1 MVHKC
6 RILFYNTI
14 LNMHTQT
21 AISALR
27 HFAHEHDDLPAFHA
41 GYLVLTVVTAAML
54 NLGFFVL
61 LIAAHMALDLVK
73 YRELHHLSW
82 ARTAEGTLRES
93 LLDCA
98 LLAGALA
105 CTVYLHHTIGIVA
118 VSGVVRADLT
128 LVRLAGTLLP
138 KISIMERFAAML
150 LHMGTH
156 LRTVVARLGEALSPG
171 EKLELFLLLAFLVL
185 LLSAPLVLHISTA
198 EYMRHLAVELIPW
211 RI

>member
-1 MVHKC
+1 
-6 RILFYNTI
+6 
-14 LNMHTQT
+14 MHSRT

-41 GYLVLTVVTAAML
+41 GYLVLTVVIAAML
-54 NLGFFVL
+54 NLGVFVF

-82 ARTAEGTLRES
+82 ARTVEGTLRES

-105 CTVYLHHTIGIVA
+105 CAVYLHHTIGIVA
-118 VSGVVRADLT
+118 VSGIVRADLT

-138 KISIMERFAAML
+138 KVEILERFAAVFL
-150 LHMGTH
+150 RMGTH

-171 EKLELFLLLAFLVL
+171 EKMELFLALAFLVL
-185 LLSAPLVLHISTA
+185 LFLAPMVLHITPT
-198 EYMRHLAVELIPW
+198 EYVGHLAVELIPW

>member
-1 MVHKC
+1 M
-6 RILFYNTI
+6 LYNSKD
-14 LNMHTQT
+14 MHTRT
-21 AISALR
+21 AISALK

-54 NLGFFVL
+54 NLGVFVL

-73 YRELHHLSW
+73 YRELHCLSW
-82 ARTAEGTLRES
+82 TRTVEGTFRES
-93 LLDCA
+93 LLDLA
-98 LLAGALA
+98 LLSGALA
-105 CTVYLHHTIGIVA
+105 CAVYLHHTIGIVA

-138 KISIMERFAAML
+138 KMEILERFAAIL
-150 LHMGTH
+150 LHMGSH
-156 LRTVVARLGEALSPG
+156 LRTVTARLGEALSPD

-185 LLSAPLVLHISTA
+185 LLSAPLVLHITSA
-198 EYMRHLAVELIPW
+198 EYIRHLAVELIPW